1 MPQSRH
7 HAESA
12 RDASPRGAWIAA
24 GLIAVAT
31 VIAYLPAM
39 RGGFI
44 WDDDAHVTR
53 PELRSAGGLLRIWFD
68 LGATQQYYPLLHSA
82 FWIQH
87 KLWGDRTVGYHLV
100 NTLLHALSAAIV
112 LFIVRRLLRAAQIP
126 WAEAVAALTASVF
139 ALHPVH
145 VESVAWITELKNT
158 LSGVLYLSAMSL
170 YLRFDESR
178 RANWYALALILF
190 VCGLFT
196 KTVTATL
203 PAALLVIL
211 WWLRG
216 RLTLRRDL
224 TPLLPWFAI
233 GAAAGLFTAWVEHDL
248 IGAKGEEFEFT
259 ALQRGLLA
267 GRVVWFYL
275 GKLVWPA
282 NLIFIYPR
290 WDVNSSAPG
299 QWLYPVALIALVAAL
314 FLIRRRSRAPLAAM
328 LFFIGTLFPVL
339 GFFNV
344 YPFLFSFVAD
354 HFQYLASLGVIVF
367 VCAAILRA
375 MPARAGRAALAL
387 PFAIPLALAILT
399 FRQCGLYA
407 DVQTLYRTTIERN
420 PACWMAHNNLGVEYK
435 NAGRIDDA
443 LACYRRAL
451 ALRPNYPEA
460 WNNIGLALTELGN
473 LRGAADAYQQAL
485 KLRPANP
492 GVLSNLGT
500 LLTRMG
506 RHADAIAQHEAA
518 LKLDPD
524 DAQLHGN
531 LGVSLQAAG
540 RYADAVT
547 HYRRSLELNPDQPGI
562 RLQIALC
569 DAAMKPPPQA
579 IEAYA
584 AIIRAH
590 PDNSQAYFARAVLLA
605 QTSRRDDAMAD
616 YRRTLEIN
624 PDHFEAHNNLATLH
638 AMAGRHAEAI
648 PHFEQAVRLRPDF
661 VEIRMN
667 LAVAYAAIRQVDRA
681 REAAQIA
688 LDQARAGGRTELV
701 QKIEDWIRANSG
713 ATSP

>member
-7 HAESA
+7 PPESA
-12 RDASPRGAWIAA
+12 CDAAPRWVWVAA
-24 GLIAVAT
+24 GLIAIAT
-31 VIAYLPAM
+31 LAAYLPAM
-39 RGGFI
+39 QGGFI
-44 WDDDAHVTR
+44 WDDDAHVTA

-68 LGATQQYYPLLHSA
+68 VGATQQYYPLLHSA

-87 KLWGDRTVGYHLV
+87 KLWGDWPVGYHLV
-100 NTLLHALSAAIV
+100 NTLLHAFSAVLV
-112 LFIVRRLLRAAQIP
+112 LFIVRRLLRAAQAP
-126 WAEAVAALTASVF
+126 WADSASAMAAAVF

-158 LSGVLYLSAMSL
+158 LSGVFYLSAMAI
-170 YLRFDESR
+170 YLRFDDSR
-178 RANWYALALILF
+178 RAKWYALAFLLF
-190 VCGLFT
+190 VCGLLT

-203 PAALLVIL
+203 PAALLVIF
-211 WWLRG
+211 WWQRG

-275 GKLVWPA
+275 GKLFWPA

-290 WDVNSSAPG
+290 WDVNPSAPA
-299 QWLYPVALIALVAAL
+299 QWLYPFALIALLTVL
-314 FLIRRRSRAPLAAM
+314 FVLRRRHRAPLAAM

-367 VCAAILRA
+367 LCAAILRA
-375 MPARAGRAALAL
+375 MPARTSRAALAL
-387 PFAIPLALAILT
+387 PIAIPLALAVLT

-407 DVQTLYRTTIERN
+407 DVQTLYRTTIDRN

-443 LACYRRAL
+443 LACYRSAL
-451 ALRPNYPEA
+451 ALRPDYPEA
-460 WNNIGLALTELGN
+460 WNNLGLALKEIGN

-518 LKLDPD
+518 LRLDPN

-531 LGVSLQAAG
+531 LAVSLQAAG

-579 IEAYA
+579 IEAYTT
-584 AIIRAH
+584 IIRTH
-590 PDNSQAYFARAVLLA
+590 PNNSQAYFARAVLLA
-605 QTSRRDDAMAD
+605 QIGQPDAAIKD
-616 YRRTLEIN
+616 YLRTLDIN

-638 AMAGRHAEAI
+638 AMAGRHVEAI

-667 LAVAYAAIRQVDRA
+667 LAVAYAAVRQVDRA
-681 REAAQIA
+681 RETARIA

-713 ATSP
+713 TSSP

>member
-1 MPQSRH
+1 
-7 HAESA
+7 
-12 RDASPRGAWIAA
+12 
-24 GLIAVAT
+24 
-31 VIAYLPAM
+31 M

-53 PELRSAGGLLRIWFD
+53 PGLRSAGGLLRIWFD
-68 LGATQQYYPLLHSA
+68 VGATQQYYPLLHSA

-87 KLWGDRTVGYHLV
+87 KLWGDWPLGYHLV
-100 NTLLHALSAAIV
+100 NTLLHACSAVLV
-112 LFIVRRLLRAAQIP
+112 LFIVRRLLRAAQAP
-126 WAEAVAALTASVF
+126 WADSASALAAAVF

-158 LSGVLYLSAMSL
+158 LSGVFYLSAMAI
-170 YLRFDESR
+170 YLRFDDSR
-178 RANWYALALILF
+178 RAKWYALAFLLF
-190 VCGLFT
+190 ACGLLT

-203 PAALLVIL
+203 PAALLVIF
-211 WWLRG
+211 WWQRG
-216 RLTLRRDL
+216 RLTLRRDVA
-224 TPLLPWFAI
+224 PLVPWFAI

-248 IGAKGEEFEFT
+248 IGAKGEEFVFT

-267 GRVVWFYL
+267 GRIVWFYL

-290 WDVNSSAPG
+290 WDVNPSAPG
-299 QWLYPVALIALVAAL
+299 QWLYPIALIALVAVL

-328 LFFIGTLFPVL
+328 LFFVGSLFPVL

-367 VCAAILRA
+367 VCTAILRA
-375 MPARAGRAALAL
+375 LPDRAGRAALAL
-387 PFAIPLALAILT
+387 PFAIPLALAFLT

-407 DVQTLYRTTIERN
+407 DVQTLYRTTIDRN

-443 LACYRRAL
+443 LACYRTAL
-451 ALRPNYPEA
+451 ALRPDYPEA
-460 WNNIGLALTELGN
+460 WNNLGLALTEIGN

-500 LLTRMG
+500 LLTRLG

-518 LKLDPD
+518 LRLDPN

-531 LGVSLQAAG
+531 FGVSLQAAG

-547 HYRRSLELNPDQPGI
+547 HYRRSLQSNPDQPGLP
-562 RLQIALC
+562 LQIALC
-569 DAAMKPPPQA
+569 EAAMKPSQQA
-579 IEAYA
+579 IEAYTT
-584 AIIRAH
+584 IIRTH
-590 PDNSQAYFARAVLLA
+590 PNNSQAYFARAVLLA
-605 QTSRRDDAMAD
+605 QTNRRDDAMAD
-616 YRRTLEIN
+616 YRRALDIN

-638 AMAGRHAEAI
+638 AMAGRHVEAI

-667 LAVAYAAIRQVDRA
+667 LAVAYAAVRQVDRA
-681 REAAQIA
+681 REEARIA
-688 LDQARAGGRTELV
+688 LEQARAGGRTQLV
-701 QKIEDWIRANSG
+701 QKIEDWIRANAG
-713 ATSP
+713 TTSP

>member
-1 MPQSRH
+1 MPQSRQPD
-7 HAESA
+7 ESA
-12 RDASPRGAWIAA
+12 CDAAPRWVWVAA

-31 VIAYLPAM
+31 LAAYLPAM
-39 RGGFI
+39 QGGFI
-44 WDDDAHVTR
+44 WDDDAHVTA
-53 PELRSAGGLLRIWFD
+53 PELRSTGGLLRIWFD
-68 LGATQQYYPLLHSA
+68 IGATQQYYPLLHSA

-87 KLWGDRTVGYHLV
+87 KLWGDWPVGYHIV
-100 NTLLHALSAAIV
+100 NALLHALSAVLV
-112 LFIVRRLLRAAQIP
+112 LFIVRRLLHTAQTP
-126 WAEAVAALTASVF
+126 WANPTAALAAAVF

-158 LSGVLYLSAMSL
+158 LSGVFYLSAMAL

-178 RANWYALALILF
+178 RAKWHAFALMLF
-190 VCGLFT
+190 VCGLLT

-216 RLTLRRDL
+216 RLTLRRDVA
-224 TPLLPWFAI
+224 PLLIWFAL

-248 IGAKGEEFEFT
+248 IGAKGEEFELS
-259 ALQRGLLA
+259 AMQRGLLA

-275 GKLVWPA
+275 GKLFWPA
-282 NLIFIYPR
+282 NLVFIYPR
-290 WDVNSSAPG
+290 WDVNPSAPS
-299 QWLYPVALIALVAAL
+299 QWLFSVALIVLVAAL
-314 FLIRRRSRAPLAAM
+314 FLLRRRSRAPLAAL

-354 HFQYLASLGVIVF
+354 HFQYLASLGIIVF
-367 VCAAILRA
+367 ICAAIMRSV
-375 MPARAGRAALAL
+375 PARASRFAFAL
-387 PFAIPLALAILT
+387 PFVIPLALAMLT

-407 DVQTLYRTTIERN
+407 DGQTLYRTTIDRN

-460 WNNIGLALTELGN
+460 WNNIGLALTELGDP
-473 LRGAADAYQQAL
+473 RGAADAYQQAL

-500 LLTRMG
+500 LLTRVG
-506 RHADAIAQHEAA
+506 RHADAIARHEAA
-518 LKLDPD
+518 LRLDPND
-524 DAQLHGN
+524 PQLHGN

-540 RYADAVT
+540 RYADAVS
-547 HYRRSLELNPDQPGI
+547 HYHRSLESNPDQPGV
-562 RLQIALC
+562 RLQISLC
-569 DAAMKPPPQA
+569 EAAMKPPPQA
-579 IEAYA
+579 IAAYA
-584 AIIRAH
+584 EIIRAN

-605 QTSRRDDAMAD
+605 QTGRRDDAISD
-616 YRRTLEIN
+616 YRRALEIN
-624 PDHFEAHNNLATLH
+624 PDHFEAHNNLATLL
-638 AMAGRHAEAI
+638 ALAGRHTEAI

-667 LAVAYAAIRQVDRA
+667 LAVAYAAVRQADRA

-688 LDQARAGGRTELV
+688 LDQARANGRIELV
-701 QKIEDWIRANSG
+701 KKIEDWIRANS
-713 ATSP
+713 AAPKP